1 VDCVFELHVVVEPFL
16 QKRFPVH
23 VVLAHRGRLP
33 REVSSGRIALC
44 VKKEKKN
51 YFEWLGKTII
61 YLSIRSVYYKAL
73 SREVLIIWHVKKI
86 FILFRSRGWDFT
98 TSDLSVHISRIA
110 LFFRCLN
117 KILSLK
123 RLITYTISV
132 KGFNLYLTNASKSF
146 SRWLPGKVLAFL
158 PPPCCLRP

>member
-1 VDCVFELHVVVEPFL
+1 LCK
-16 QKRFPVH
+16 KR
-23 VVLAHRGRLP
+23 
-33 REVSSGRIALC
+33 
-44 VKKEKKN
+44 KKN